1 MSAYRLDRSKFK
13 AQSAEK
19 AADHAPYY
27 KSLSWQ
33 ERLRV
38 VLYLN
43 SIAYNY
49 PENSPPRMDKTKFKA
64 VSRIL

>member
-1 MSAYRLDRSKFK
+1 MAAYRLDRSKFK

-19 AADHAPYY
+19 AADHASYY
-27 KSLSWQ
+27 RDLSWQ

-38 VLYLN
+38 ALYLN

-49 PENSPPRMDKTKFKA
+49 PENMPPRLDKTKFKA
-64 VSRIL
+64 VARIS

>member
-1 MSAYRLDRSKFK
+1 MPGYRLDRSIFK

-19 AADHAPYY
+19 AADHASYY
-27 KSLSWQ
+27 KKLSWQ

-38 VLYLN
+38 ALYLN

-49 PENSPPRMDKTKFKA
+49 PENTPPRLDKTKFRV
-64 VSRIL
+64 VSRIS